1 MADKWTPGPWF
12 AVPYGDGKD
21 LVFCKDEAGNSRISF
36 MADLQER
43 RKAWREIHANA
54 RLISK
59 APELVDALRM
69 VLDEG
74 HSYESEGMARDYA
87 RDLLREIEG
96 E

>member
-1 MADKWTPGPWF
+1 MADKWTPGPWV
-12 AVPYGDGKD
+12 ANDVHGGSAPWRIEVSADVWANDGW
-21 LVFCKDEAGNSRISF
+21 II
-36 MADLQER
+36 ADLHGPD
-43 RKAWREIHANA
+43 AHANA